1 MSSEE
6 DKSDDATEPVSPM
19 PPTINADAIHG
30 YDDVGTK
37 AYLGGERN
45 EGHCGN
51 TDRLGNSSLN

>member
-1 MSSEE
+1 
-6 DKSDDATEPVSPM
+6 M

-45 EGHCGN
+45 EGHCA
-51 TDRLGNSSLN
+51 TLIDLGILHSIKVKAGDKITFSYNAKN

>member
-1 MSSEE
+1 
-6 DKSDDATEPVSPM
+6 M

-51 TDRLGNSSLN
+51 TDRLENCKAGDKIAFSYNAKN